1 MEWCKR
7 HLSNCYRRFRVKV
20 PVAAAQV
27 LRRPILLVA
36 LIIIASST
44 TAAAQELGSVE
55 AGREYA
61 VHHCASCHAIYGSDT
76 ESVNPNAAPFA
87 EIAVTPGMNARAL
100 AVWLSSVHNEM
111 PDFII
116 EKNDMEN
123 VIAYILSLAP
133 EQRPQL

>member
-1 MEWCKR
+1 MECCEKYSTKWY
-7 HLSNCYRRFRVKV
+7 LRFWFANAPTVQLML
-20 PVAAAQV
+20 ALLIV
-27 LRRPILLVA
+27 L
-36 LIIIASST
+36 ASS
-44 TAAAQELGSVE
+44 ASVIAE
-55 AGREYA
+55 EIGNAKAGREYA
-61 VHHCASCHAIYGSDT
+61 IDHCASCHAIYGSDT

-100 AVWLSSVHNEM
+100 TVWLGSVHNEM

-133 EQRPQL
+133 KQRPQL